1 MVIISIVIF
10 ILFLCWIPLFFFCCT
25 SLLREIRNYDQS
37 ESCEIL
43 ILEETSEDRIK
54 ETAEFISEVSWQ
66 DNEGKWHSID
76 DPRQSIERIKELAD
90 AYLALIKDS

>member
-1 MVIISIVIF
+1 MLSSAVVSGILGFLTPICCCVILN
-10 ILFLCWIPLFFFCCT
+10 LFRRPVVY
-25 SLLREIRNYDQS
+25 EYP
-37 ESCEIL
+37 ESCEEL
-43 ILEETSEDRIK
+43 HFEHDRVR

-90 AYLALIKDS
+90 AYLALIEKS